1 MTIKDIPG
9 YANLINLDYL
19 KPLNEVLT
27 RDTGDF
33 NGTIEQLTTCLL
45 YTSLPSV
52 VVL

>member
-1 MTIKDIPG
+1 MTVKDIPG

-33 NGTIEQLTTCLL
+33 NGINRHHN
-45 YTSLPSV
+45 TSTQEIT
-52 VVL
+52 